1 MSPLVLMSFRNL
13 SRNRRRTLLALGA
26 VIVGLCALSMI
37 RGFVNSVRQAQLAAT
52 IYGTTGMMQ
61 IHRAGY
67 LKNVLSNPLDLA
79 FADTPDLRARIL
91 SVKHVVALSPR
102 LQFSGSLSATEPV
115 AAGSEALENSEPK
128 TTFLGANAVDPKLDR
143 AVMPQFYTWLTAGKV
158 FESADALSLVVHGDI
173 AGPLGLGNVDANLA
187 QPKESWPVL
196 LTPDKDGTLSGEAIQ
211 VTGVIGSAVP
221 TDKRLAL
228 APLQTVQRVLKMEG
242 QITEYILRLDNV
254 DNAPA
259 VQIELIKLLG
269 PDFEVSRW
277 DEIVPFIQEL
287 LSNIDFIFD
296 IITSVFLLVIMLG
309 IVNSMFMNVLERVRE
324 IGTMM
329 ALGIRRGNILA
340 LFVLEGAFI
349 GSLGALIGLG
359 LGLLIVTIAA
369 RIGIPI
375 NAPGSSLT
383 FILNPFLTVSF
394 LVRAFVLTSLGAAL
408 VSLWPAY
415 RASRMKPVEALSAV

>member
-26 VIVGLCALSMI
+26 VVVGLCALTMI
-37 RGFVNSVRQAQLAAT
+37 RGFVNSVRQAQLGAT
-52 IYGTTGMMQ
+52 VYGTTGMMQ
-61 IHRAGY
+61 IHRTGY

-79 FADTPDLRARIL
+79 FADTADLREKIL
-91 SVKHVVALSPR
+91 SVKHVKALSPR
-102 LQFSGSLSATEPV
+102 LQFSGSLSAAEPV
-115 AAGSEALENSEPK
+115 VAGAEAQNSSEPK
-128 TTFLGANAVDPKLDR
+128 TTFIAANAVDPELDR
-143 AVMPQFYTWLTAGKV
+143 IVLPQFYTWLTAGKV
-158 FESADALSLVVHGDI
+158 FDTADAPSMVVHGDI
-173 AGPLGLGNVDANLA
+173 AGPLGVGNVELNMS
-187 QPKESWPVL
+187 QPKELWPVL
-196 LTPDKDGTLSGEAIQ
+196 LTPDKDGSLAGEAIQ

-228 APLQTVQRVLKMEG
+228 APLRTVQRILKMDG
-242 QITEYILRLDNV
+242 QITEYVLTLDDV
-254 DNAPA
+254 ARA
-259 VQIELIKLLG
+259 AEVQTDLVKILG

-329 ALGIRRGNILA
+329 ALGIRRGYILA

-349 GSLGALIGLG
+349 GSLGAFIGLG
-359 LGLLIVTIAA
+359 IGIGIVTIASKV
-369 RIGIPI
+369 GIPI
-375 NAPGSSLT
+375 NAPGSTLK
-383 FILNPFLTVSF
+383 FMLHPFLTFSF
-394 LVRAFVLTSLGAAL
+394 LLRAFLLTSLGAAL
-408 VSLWPAY
+408 VSLWPAW

>member
-1 MSPLVLMSFRNL
+1 MSFRNL

-26 VIVGLCALSMI
+26 VVVGLCALTMI

-79 FADTPDLRARIL
+79 FADTPELRAKIL

-102 LQFSGSLSATEPV
+102 LQFSGSLSAAESVT
-115 AAGSEALENSEPK
+115 AGNETQQNSEPK
-128 TTFLGANAVDPKLDR
+128 TTFLAANAVDPKLDKE
-143 AVMPQFYTWLTAGKV
+143 VMPQFYTWLTSGKV
-158 FESADALSLVVHGDI
+158 FEESDSLALVLHGDI
-173 AGPLGLGNVDANLA
+173 AGPLGVDDVAANLA
-187 QPKESWPVL
+187 QPKEQWPVL
-196 LTPDKDGTLSGEAIQ
+196 LTPDKDGALSGEAIQ

-228 APLQTVQRVLKMEG
+228 APLRTVQKILKMDG
-242 QITEYILRLDNV
+242 QITEYILKLDDV
-254 DNAPA
+254 EHAPA
-259 VQIELIKLLG
+259 VQSELVRLLG
-269 PDFEVSRW
+269 PEFEVSRW

-287 LSNIDFIFD
+287 LSNIDFIFN

-309 IVNSMFMNVLERVRE
+309 IINSMFMNVMERVRE

-329 ALGIRRGNILA
+329 ALGIRRGKILS

-349 GSLGALIGLG
+349 GSLGAVIGLG
-359 LGLLIVTIAA
+359 FGVLIVSIAA
-369 RIGIPI
+369 SIGIPI
-375 NAPGSSLT
+375 NAPGSNLK
-383 FILNPFLTVSF
+383 FVLHPFLTLSF
-394 LVRAFVLTSLGAAL
+394 LIRAFLLTSLGAAL
-408 VSLWPAY
+408 VSLWPAW